1 MFNVCKNMCR
11 RKTFALIIYVST
23 KFFTRVQNIILQAFQ
38 TQSLLSTGRKCSW
51 VWTFWS
57 QARRLFSCLGSLQWM
72 RQLQKVW
79 EWLLP
84 SIITKEGERGHG
96 WELEFP
102 KNDFLHLT
110 WLISSPNEWKFSICS
125 KTQNSRKDQSE
136 VLGKKWRFT
145 YTSRQN
151 NDDWCI
157 NSIQQLL
164 FSVNMKWN
172 GRNGRGCV
180 CKVQ

>member
-1 MFNVCKNMCR
+1 MQLSLNLLKSS
-11 RKTFALIIYVST
+11 KT
-23 KFFTRVQNIILQAFQ
+23 
-38 TQSLLSTGRKCSW
+38 
-51 VWTFWS
+51 
-57 QARRLFSCLGSLQWM
+57 LFSCLGSLQWM

-84 SIITKEGERGHG
+84 SIITKEGERSHG

-110 WLISSPNEWKFSICS
+110 WLISSPNEWKFSICC

-136 VLGKKWRFT
+136 VLLKKWRFT

-151 NDDWCI
+151 NADWCI
-157 NSIQQLL
+157 NGIFQNIVSLVYISLSAYSSCC
-164 FSVNMKWN
+164 SVLIWTGMEGMQGLCLQSPIKRELSWVICFCCCN
-172 GRNGRGCV
+172 
-180 CKVQ
+180 

>member
-1 MFNVCKNMCR
+1 MSSFSFLAHPPKMFNVCKNMCR
-11 RKTFALIIYVST
+11 RKTFALIISVST

-57 QARRLFSCLGSLQWM
+57 QARRFFSCLGSLQWM
-72 RQLQKVW
+72 WQLKKVW

-110 WLISSPNEWKFSICS
+110 WLISNLMNENLAFAAKLKTPGKINLKFY
-125 KTQNSRKDQSE
+125 KTNDVSLTLLVKTMHSG
-136 VLGKKWRFT
+136 LLSRFT
-145 YTSRQN
+145 
-151 NDDWCI
+151 
-157 NSIQQLL
+157 
-164 FSVNMKWN
+164 
-172 GRNGRGCV
+172 
-180 CKVQ
+180 